1 MRWVAYVIRMG
12 ENCIQTFGKNIQE
25 EKSFGNLV
33 VDWEIIL
40 KRILKK
46 LYGRVLTGLI

>member
-1 MRWVAYVIRMG
+1 MRWVGHVTST
-12 ENCIQTFGKNIQE
+12 EEKCIQSFGRNIQGE
-25 EKSFGNLV
+25 RSLENPV

-46 LYGRVLTGLI
+46 LYRRVLTGLT

>member
-1 MRWVAYVIRMG
+1 MG
-12 ENCIQTFGKNIQE
+12 EKCMQSFGRNIQGE
-25 EKSFGNLV
+25 RSLGNLV

-40 KRILKK
+40 KRILKQ